1 MGIKEEVYIHA
12 SLLMSLK
19 RCAGDS
25 CGEDLETF
33 IQVAASK
40 EGVHKMKNSGKEDL
54 GLVPEETL
62 RPEKH

>member
-1 MGIKEEVYIHA
+1 MGIEEEVYIHA
-12 SLLMSLK
+12 SLLMGPK
-19 RCAGDS
+19 R

-33 IQVAASK
+33 IQVAVSK
-40 EGVHKMKNSGKEDL
+40 EEVHKMKNSGKEDL

>member
-1 MGIKEEVYIHA
+1 MGIEEEVCIHP
-12 SLLMSLK
+12 SLLMGPK

-33 IQVAASK
+33 IQVAVSK